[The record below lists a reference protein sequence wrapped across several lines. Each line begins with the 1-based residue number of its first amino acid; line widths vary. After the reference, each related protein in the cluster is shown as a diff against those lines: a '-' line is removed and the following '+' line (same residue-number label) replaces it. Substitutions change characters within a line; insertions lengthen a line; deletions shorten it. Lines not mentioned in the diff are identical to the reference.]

1 LISRV
6 VGRDTGAVLALL
18 AASWLSAC
26 GTARDTVADETA
38 VSWSIEVATLD
49 EAGFGASIFLNG
61 EEVYAEPGAGRSS
74 HAVGVVR
81 PYLAGENL
89 VEVEIIASIQ
99 ASAGYVAS
107 CTAEV
112 APTGE
117 VVHADGVPQALKVG
131 ERLSLRISL

>member
-1 LISRV
+1 V
-6 VGRDTGAVLALL
+6 VGRDTGVVLALL

-26 GTARDTVADETA
+26 GTARDTGPDETA

-49 EAGFGASIFLNG
+49 DAGFGARIFLNG
-61 EEVYAEPGAGRSS
+61 EEVYAEPGTGRPS
-74 HAVGVVR
+74 HAVDVVR
-81 PYLAGENL
+81 PYVAGENL
-89 VEVEIIASIQ
+89 VEVEVIASSH
-99 ASAGYVAS
+99 ASGGYVAS
-107 CTAEV
+107 CTADV